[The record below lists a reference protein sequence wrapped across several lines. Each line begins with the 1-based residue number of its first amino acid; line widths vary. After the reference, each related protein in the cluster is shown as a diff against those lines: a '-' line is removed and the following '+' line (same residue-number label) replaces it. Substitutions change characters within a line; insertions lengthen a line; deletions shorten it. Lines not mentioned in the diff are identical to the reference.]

1 LWLWGSLWGGRRGG
15 SGLLREGRRVE
26 GAEVEQAPTTEEEV
40 GVERLPRAAVVI
52 VVIAAA
58 DDDEEEEE
66 EEIAPAFALL
76 PVAARG
82 RRGATAPRMSSE
94 TRERRR
100 KEPTLL
106 SRSLGSEVE
115 SSCFSFLCF
124 PFVLVGRAL
133 ARGERRKK
141 KLRPLSSYSLSPS
154 LALFLSLS
162 LPPRETP
169 DLT

>member
-1 LWLWGSLWGGRRGG
+1 MWLWGSLWGERRGG

-26 GAEVEQAPTTEEEV
+26 GAEVEQAPTAEEEV

-52 VVIAAA
+52 VVIAAD

-82 RRGATAPRMSSE
+82 PRMSSE

-115 SSCFSFLCF
+115 S
-124 PFVLVGRAL
+124 R
-133 ARGERRKK
+133 
-141 KLRPLSSYSLSPS
+141 
-154 LALFLSLS
+154 
-162 LPPRETP
+162 
-169 DLT
+169 

>member
-1 LWLWGSLWGGRRGG
+1 MWLWGSLWGERRGG

-26 GAEVEQAPTTEEEV
+26 GAEVEQAPTAEEEV

-52 VVIAAA
+52 VVIAA
-58 DDDEEEEE
+58 DDDDEEEEEE

-115 SSCFSFLCF
+115 SRCFSFLCS
-124 PFVLVGRAL
+124 PFV
-133 ARGERRKK
+133 
-141 KLRPLSSYSLSPS
+141 
-154 LALFLSLS
+154 
-162 LPPRETP
+162 
-169 DLT
+169 

>member
-1 LWLWGSLWGGRRGG
+1 MWLWGSLWGERRGG

-26 GAEVEQAPTTEEEV
+26 GAEVEQAPTAEEEV

-52 VVIAAA
+52 VVIAA
-58 DDDEEEEE
+58 DDDEEEEEE

-82 RRGATAPRMSSE
+82 RRGAMAPRMSSE

-100 KEPTLL
+100 KEPSLL

-115 SSCFSFLCF
+115 SRCFSFLCF
-124 PFVLVGRAL
+124 PFV
-133 ARGERRKK
+133 
-141 KLRPLSSYSLSPS
+141 
-154 LALFLSLS
+154 
-162 LPPRETP
+162 
-169 DLT
+169 

>member
-1 LWLWGSLWGGRRGG
+1 MWLWGSLWGERRGG
-15 SGLLREGRRVE
+15 SGLLREGRRDE

-40 GVERLPRAAVVI
+40 GVERLPRAAVVT
-52 VVIAAA
+52 VVIAA

-115 SSCFSFLCF
+115 S
-124 PFVLVGRAL
+124 R
-133 ARGERRKK
+133 
-141 KLRPLSSYSLSPS
+141 
-154 LALFLSLS
+154 
-162 LPPRETP
+162 
-169 DLT
+169 